1 MAKRSDVPKFGPL
14 QGVKVA
20 HASQSIAGPF
30 VCQMMAEMGADVIWM
45 ENSLVMD
52 IARADT
58 GMTIEQDRRNQRN
71 ISLNIPSDEGREIF
85 FKIIKEVDIFLE
97 SSKAGQ
103 WDKWGLSDE
112 VLWEHNPALVI
123 VHISGYGQS
132 GDPGYVGLPAYD
144 SVGQAFSCLMQM
156 NGFSDRPPVVAMPF
170 LGDYLTAFMASSS
183 ALAAL
188 YNAKRTGKGESI
200 DVAQFE
206 AMMRCQLNYPLD
218 ELNYGIKF
226 TREGNHSL
234 FRAGL
239 GTYKCSDGEI
249 HIFTVGMGVL
259 KKGLPFLGLEFGS
272 KEFPADQPV
281 VLPNTPGGNLLE
293 EKLVAFCSA
302 HTVAEAEKE
311 LTAAGIPCSRIMDYQ
326 TAYNHPHYIARDV
339 FTEWD
344 TVDDKHIIGM
354 NVFPKLKNQPGKVWR
369 GAPTIGLDNEDI
381 LADLGYS
388 PDQIKELYEKKV
400 IVRKSNSEL
409 HGRIDT
415 TNLKRPEGIELRKR

>member
-14 QGVKVA
+14 QGVRVA

-30 VCQMMAEMGADVIWM
+30 VCQIMAEFGADVIWL

-71 ISLNIPSDEGREIF
+71 LCLNIPSPEGKEIF
-85 FKIIKEVDIFLE
+85 LKLMEETDIFLE
-97 SSKAGQ
+97 ASKAGQ
-103 WDKWGLSDE
+103 YDKWGLTDE

-123 VHISGYGQS
+123 VHISGFGQT
-132 GDPGYVGLPAYD
+132 GDADTIKRPAYD
-144 SVGQAFSCLMQM
+144 SVGQAFGCLMRM
-156 NGFSDRPPVVAMPF
+156 NGFADRPPVSAMPF
-170 LGDYLTAFMASSS
+170 LGDYLTASLASTT

-188 YNAKRTGKGESI
+188 HRAKQTGKGESV
-200 DVAQFE
+200 DLAQFE

-218 ELNYGIKF
+218 DLNYGLKF
-226 TREGNHSL
+226 TREGNHSS

-239 GTYKCSDGEI
+239 GTYRCMDGEI
-249 HIFTVGMGVL
+249 HIFIVGMGVL

-281 VLPNTPGGNLLE
+281 VLPDTPGGNLLE
-293 EKLVAFCSA
+293 EKLIEFCQT
-302 HTVAEAEKE
+302 HTVDDAEKQ
-311 LTAAGIPCSRIMDYQ
+311 LIAHGIPCSKIMDYVS
-326 TAYNHPHYIARDV
+326 AYKHPHYKAREV

-344 TVDDKHIIGM
+344 TVDDRHIIGV
-354 NVFPKLKNQPGKVWR
+354 NVIPKLKNEPGRIWR
-369 GAPTIGLDNEDI
+369 GAPTIGMDNEDI
-381 LADLGYS
+381 LTDLGVS
-388 PDQIKELYEKKV
+388 AEKIQELYDKQIIVKK
-400 IVRKSNSEL
+400 NNTEL

-415 TNLKRPEGIELRKR
+415 TGMKNKDI

>member
-1 MAKRSDVPKFGPL
+1 MAKKSDIPKFGPL
-14 QGVKVA
+14 QGVRVA

-30 VCQMMAEMGADVIWM
+30 VCQMMAELGADVIWL

-71 ISLNIPSDEGREIF
+71 LCLNIPSPEGKEIF
-85 FKIIKEVDIFLE
+85 LKLMEETDIFVE
-97 SSKAGQ
+97 ASKAGQ
-103 WDKWGLSDE
+103 YDKWGLSDD

-132 GDPGYVGLPAYD
+132 GDPDYIGKPSYD
-144 SVGQAFSCLMQM
+144 SVGQAFGCLMQM
-156 NGFSDRPPVVAMPF
+156 NGFADRPPVVAMPF
-170 LGDYLTAFMASSS
+170 LGDYLTAYLAANS
-183 ALAAL
+183 ALASYIYAS
-188 YNAKRTGKGESI
+188 KTGKGESV

-226 TREGNHSL
+226 IREGNHSL

-239 GTYKCSDGEI
+239 GTYKCKDGEI

-293 EKLVAFCSA
+293 EKLVAFCA
-302 HTVAEAEKE
+302 TRTVDEAEKQ
-311 LTAAGIPCSRIMDYQ
+311 LSDAGIPCSRIMDYQ
-326 TAYNHPHYIARDV
+326 TAYNHPHYVAREV

-344 TVDDKHIIGM
+344 TVDDRHIIGV
-354 NVFPKLKNQPGKVWR
+354 NVIPRLKKQPGKIWR

-381 LADLGYS
+381 LTDLGL
-388 PDQIKELYEKKV
+388 PEEKIQELYDKKV
-400 IVRKSNSEL
+400 IVKKTNAEL
-409 HGRIDT
+409 HGRIDVSDK
-415 TNLKRPEGIELRKR
+415 KRPAGIEFRKE